1 MLVTV
6 KLNFVFLTSKTE
18 CIVAMHG
25 YLVMI
30 GLISQY
36 TVLKISTIR
45 GRGWLFTHLMHYVE
59 QISYLL
65 NDFTVDKHLH
75 SEILLIIKDCSIF
88 F

>member
-1 MLVTV
+1 MHC
-6 KLNFVFLTSKTE
+6 S
-18 CIVAMHG
+18 HG

-88 F
+88 FNLTTSTILKMHIDLFRD